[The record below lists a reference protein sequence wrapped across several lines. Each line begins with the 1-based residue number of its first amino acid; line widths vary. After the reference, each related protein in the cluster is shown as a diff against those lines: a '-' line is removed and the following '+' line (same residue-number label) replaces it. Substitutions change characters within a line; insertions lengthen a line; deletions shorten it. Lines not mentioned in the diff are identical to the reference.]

1 MAAFKLPESI
11 KEGVILRALNHP
23 MSLVDCDWRPLM
35 SVVNRVN
42 LRIFLSLTPAFE
54 LVGMGQVFGAA
65 LLVQLKRRDC
75 ITRKGSLPS
84 GIADEHRMKFCLRE
98 ER

>member
-54 LVGMGQVFGAA
+54 LVGMGQVTNRLEQLCWFNWSEEIASRGRGA
-65 LLVQLKRRDC
+65 C
-75 ITRKGSLPS
+75 LP
-84 GIADEHRMKFCLRE
+84 A
-98 ER
+98 